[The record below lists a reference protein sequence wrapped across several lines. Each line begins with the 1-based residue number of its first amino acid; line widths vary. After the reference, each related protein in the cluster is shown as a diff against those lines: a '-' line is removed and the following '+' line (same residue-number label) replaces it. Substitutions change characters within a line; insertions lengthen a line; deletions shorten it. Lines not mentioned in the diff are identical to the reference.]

1 MAHRLAPTNG
11 AADSRSS
18 SSRTSGMNR
27 RLSRASSNILDD
39 QNAQIREKIAHL
51 EHEKKHLS
59 ASILDLDR
67 QTEKLKRTLQLK
79 EDEDVKDEG
88 TEEEAVYPIIG
99 FKFKKAGTITNSRI
113 DSIVEKCTRKNL
125 RGWIKKGL
133 VGMSGEVWG
142 VADREDRE
150 AAFNSMLKYLTNQ
163 EGCTVQ
169 HLGRKPEGDVQLE
182 PLFFV
187 KSGKKP
193 S

>member
-1 MAHRLAPTNG
+1 MSRMRGQRKRQCIPLSDSNLRKPGQLQVGGSTGTLHGRVLADHCCFG
-11 AADSRSS
+11 AD
-18 SSRTSGMNR
+18 
-27 RLSRASSNILDD
+27 
-39 QNAQIREKIAHL
+39 
-51 EHEKKHLS
+51 
-59 ASILDLDR
+59 
-67 QTEKLKRTLQLK
+67 
-79 EDEDVKDEG
+79 
-88 TEEEAVYPIIG
+88 
-99 FKFKKAGTITNSRI
+99 SRI